1 VLEVAG
7 TLGAASLAAGRLQV
21 RWHDGRE
28 ETVEAEGPGGSGA
41 AIMDFPHDAH
51 RALIAD
57 FLDAIAQRRDP
68 LVTGEEALATH
79 RLIEQVLGVAT

>member
-1 VLEVAG
+1 
-7 TLGAASLAAGRLQV
+7 
-21 RWHDGRE
+21 
-28 ETVEAEGPGGSGA
+28 
-41 AIMDFPHDAH
+41 MDFPHDAH

-57 FLDAIAQRRDP
+57 FLDAIAEDRDP

>member
-1 VLEVAG
+1 
-7 TLGAASLAAGRLQV
+7 
-21 RWHDGRE
+21 
-28 ETVEAEGPGGSGA
+28 
-41 AIMDFPHDAH
+41 MDFPHDAH

-57 FLDAIAQRRDP
+57 FLDAIVEGRDP